1 MLFTL
6 NIRGLGDNT
15 KRTGVRDFCPIQN
28 IKIVC
33 LQETTLDSMEDSI
46 LKYLGYYI
54 QSWEG
59 ENAVGSCGGIF
70 NRLEKLTSG

>member
-15 KRTGVRDFCPIQN
+15 KRTGVRVFCPIQN

-33 LQETTLDSMEDSI
+33 LQETMLDSMDDSI
-46 LKYLGYYI
+46 LKSLGVLHSKLGGGKS
-54 QSWEG
+54 SWLLQWH
-59 ENAVGSCGGIF
+59 F
-70 NRLEKLTSG
+70 